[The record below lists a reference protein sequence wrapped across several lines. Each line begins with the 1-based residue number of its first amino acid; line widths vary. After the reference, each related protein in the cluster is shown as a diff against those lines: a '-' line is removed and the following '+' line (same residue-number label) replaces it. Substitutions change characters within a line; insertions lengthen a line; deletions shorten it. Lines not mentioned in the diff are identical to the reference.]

1 MLHEMKLKTFTFICK
16 HSLYRINYRLT
27 EFDFQSSQPVYMIYY
42 QTATVFALCSI
53 LFIVTGCD
61 EGSVSTSE
69 TDRDETEQVR
79 ETVDIANAQWP
90 ISRDQEPNSDLSY
103 AQYGPRSLPS
113 GYDFHAG
120 IDLPAPRGTNVFPV
134 LPGEVVQTNHW
145 SGTGSGAGNAV
156 TVKHSDSLATSYLH
170 LDRIDVNVG
179 DWVNSGDPV
188 GTVGSTGASYNHLHL
203 GYFVEL
209 PNPDS
214 RDERH
219 SKNPLEILHHL
230 DPGEIPYEFTDSGM
244 IVLDMPL
251 QSMTATSIELSGEGE
266 TRKADYYEIVALG
279 STQRDEQVQSGIYF
293 NAERRTED
301 HQRFN
306 LIVNPEG
313 MDFIPDQI
321 IIRDFNHD
329 VLLEASVH

>member
-1 MLHEMKLKTFTFICK
+1 MSIPIKIFIAP
-16 HSLYRINYRLT
+16 L
-27 EFDFQSSQPVYMIYY
+27 VA
-42 QTATVFALCSI
+42 TALLVL
-53 LFIVTGCD
+53 GC
-61 EGSVSTSE
+61 EEKSVSTTPE
-69 TDRDETEQVR
+69 QEPEEQVR

-90 ISRDQEPNSDLSY
+90 INRDQEPNSDLSY

-170 LDRIDVNVG
+170 LNSIDVNVG
-179 DWVNSGDPV
+179 DWVNSSDPV

-203 GYFVEL
+203 GYFVNL
-209 PNPDS
+209 PNPDR
-214 RDERH
+214 RDERY
-219 SKNPLEILHHL
+219 SKNPLEILPHEE
-230 DPGEIPYEFTDSGM
+230 PGEIPYTTNEMGQVT
-244 IVLDMPL
+244 LDMPL
-251 QSMTATSIELSGEGE
+251 QSMTANSIELVGENE
-266 TRKADYYEIVALG
+266 TRKADYYDIVSSG
-279 STQRDEQVQSGIYF
+279 SSNRDEQVQFGIYF

-306 LIVNPEG
+306 LIVNPEN
-313 MDFIPDQI
+313 MDFVPNVI
-321 IIRDFNHD
+321 IIRDFEENI
-329 VLLEASVH
+329 LLDTLLDE